1 LSPSSETFV
10 RSDGVVVAGLFTGV
24 AGNGTAWHGN
34 DVVGS
39 SAVVVVTPAAA
50 VVDGAVDDSVLG
62 DVDTEELP
70 PQAASN
76 NAAQH
81 PSTAA
86 NRIGPS

>member
-1 LSPSSETFV
+1 VS
-10 RSDGVVVAGLFTGV
+10 
-24 AGNGTAWHGN
+24 GNGTAWHGN

-50 VVDGAVDDSVLG
+50 VVDGAVDDAVLG

-70 PQAASN
+70 PHAAN
-76 NAAQH
+76 NIAAQH
-81 PSTAA
+81 PSTAT